1 MAHQVQDFEIH
12 AGSDLS
18 ITVPVTD
25 DGTADGTPID
35 ITSVLGITWA
45 AEGAE
50 SGTRALTKTL
60 GDGIELSGD
69 SGEDHIFVITLTDD
83 DTINLL
89 GWYNHEARITDA
101 AGEKTTVLTGML
113 EVHGTILT
121 SSE

>member
-12 AGSDLS
+12 AGSDLT

-35 ITSVLGITWA
+35 ITSAAGITWA

-50 SGTRALTKTL
+50 SGTRAITKTL
-60 GDGIELSGD
+60 GSGIELSGD
-69 SGEDHIFVITLTDD
+69 SGEDHIFIITLTDD
-83 DTINLL
+83 DTESLL
-89 GWYNHEARITDA
+89 GWYKHEARVTDSV
-101 AGEKTTVLTGML
+101 GGKTTVLTGML
-113 EVHGTILT
+113 EVHETILT